1 MMILSDR
8 FLPTIILPTIF
19 TDNLPTIFTDN
30 FSDDF
35 TDDFVTDNH
44 TDKWRVCFAHLLFFG
59 NAWYVTGT
67 QKNACLSCVWPC
79 SVILEEDEETDTKCF
94 LRKVFFASRKD
105 LLAGA
110 VHEVPPRGFGWSG
123 VSDFVYWD
131 DFFFYQTRR
140 LFP

>member
-1 MMILSDR
+1 M
-8 FLPTIILPTIF
+8 
-19 TDNLPTIFTDN
+19 
-30 FSDDF
+30 
-35 TDDFVTDNH
+35 
-44 TDKWRVCFAHLLFFG
+44 CFAHLLFFG

-123 VSDFVYWD
+123 VSDFVY
-131 DFFFYQTRR
+131 
-140 LFP
+140 

>member
-44 TDKWRVCFAHLLFFG
+44 TDK
-59 NAWYVTGT
+59 
-67 QKNACLSCVWPC
+67 
-79 SVILEEDEETDTKCF
+79 
-94 LRKVFFASRKD
+94 
-105 LLAGA
+105 
-110 VHEVPPRGFGWSG
+110 
-123 VSDFVYWD
+123 
-131 DFFFYQTRR
+131 
-140 LFP
+140 